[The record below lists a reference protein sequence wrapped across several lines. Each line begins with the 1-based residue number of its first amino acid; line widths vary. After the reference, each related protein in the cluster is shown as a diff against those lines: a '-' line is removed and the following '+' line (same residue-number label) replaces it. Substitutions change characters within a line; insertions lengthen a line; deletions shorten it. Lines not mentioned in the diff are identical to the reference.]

1 MFFDDG
7 RPAYIALPSL
17 HLVCKTSKE
26 IKHHVVLLVFLVCC
40 FLSLTLVG
48 SFCLSAVTSMFDD
61 IEDETWRAELEEY
74 LQTYPNPIFVVM
86 RVGQDC
92 KVDRNGHIELCTVTQ
107 VDGSLIEICYQVR
120 ESFSPLGL

>member
-7 RPAYIALPSL
+7 RPAYIALPGL

-26 IKHHVVLLVFLVCC
+26 INHHMHSAYVPYVLF
-40 FLSLTLVG
+40 SLTYSDG
-48 SFCLSAVTSMFDD
+48 FFCLSVVTNMSDD

-92 KVDRNGHIELCTVTQ
+92 KVERNGEIELCSVTQ
-107 VDGSLIEICYQVR
+107 VDGSLIEVRYQVR
-120 ESFSPLGL
+120 G